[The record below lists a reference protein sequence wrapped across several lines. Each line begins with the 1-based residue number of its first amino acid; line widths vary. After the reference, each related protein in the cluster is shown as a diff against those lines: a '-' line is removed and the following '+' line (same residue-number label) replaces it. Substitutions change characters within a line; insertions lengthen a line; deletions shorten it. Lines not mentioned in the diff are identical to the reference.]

1 LQTDL
6 VTQLR
11 VAVRAVPVGGGAP
24 VVADEFTLDAQHL
37 QLDWYRRV
45 PVVAG
50 GVQLLA
56 RTDWVDRTGT
66 VHQGEESEVVDGD
79 YRAYGPVQE
88 LLIVHVASAVD
99 WTHVTQLLVEVQH
112 DVLGTVESRS
122 VMPSQATQA
131 ADLVLALDDV
141 HKRTYQWRAT
151 ATHGDGTTSVSDWAE
166 TDQVYLPVTD
176 PAPTQAGVQVVWIGD
191 VGTAL
196 ALRVDF
202 WVNGSDG
209 TEQEVASALL
219 QPSQLRTTV
228 TLPGAPGATLEYRYE
243 VHRIDASGDTLVR
256 SGNDDK
262 PVLAVQSA

>member
-1 LQTDL
+1 
-6 VTQLR
+6 
-11 VAVRAVPVGGGAP
+11 
-24 VVADEFTLDAQHL
+24 
-37 QLDWYRRV
+37 
-45 PVVAG
+45 
-50 GVQLLA
+50 
-56 RTDWVDRTGT
+56 

-122 VMPSQATQA
+122 VMLSQATQA